1 MTIDAEDLR
10 RLLASDLPD
19 AVLALTEGRLDVVL
33 ADDLDADDY
42 RGALLV
48 LSREE
53 LLARSGGLPV
63 TDEQLERIASTVGSA
78 VDNLGG

>member
-1 MTIDAEDLR
+1 
-10 RLLASDLPD
+10 
-19 AVLALTEGRLDVVL
+19 
-33 ADDLDADDY
+33 
-42 RGALLV
+42 V